1 MAWHKAQAAA
11 RVASAPVLL
20 REEAET
26 IQYRGRAWFVAGQRA
41 GAIDKFDAAI
51 EVYHSRGAG
60 TRFVDF
66 VMADKIRAGSKSTK
80 QK

>member
-1 MAWHKAQAAA
+1 M
-11 RVASAPVLL
+11 
-20 REEAET
+20 
-26 IQYRGRAWFVAGQRA
+26 AGQRA